1 MMFYKNKL
9 DERGLNSDYL
19 TTFHLMKD
27 YLTSKHINR
36 LVLYDILE
44 DIPVMALDNQQRNLK
59 PKEVFGDYQQFCD
72 EISRNAVKET
82 TIEKVGLYGGLLC
95 IFITLLFLIG
105 IFNNHGEIR
114 FTADELIRYILTFIG
129 IPMTIFIINRLS
141 FRLEFGRYAIVIP
154 LYALL
159 ICIMPPMLSPYL
171 PHSIIIPI
179 VFIGI
184 CILLT
189 PILLYLYFHTQHKNY
204 FSYKEAA

>member
-1 MMFYKNKL
+1 MIFYKNKL

-36 LVLYDILE
+36 WVLYDILE
-44 DIPVMALDNQQRNLK
+44 DILVMALDNQQRNLK

-129 IPMTIFIINRLS
+129 IPMTKSTVYPF
-141 FRLEFGRYAIVIP
+141 V
-154 LYALL
+154 
-159 ICIMPPMLSPYL
+159 
-171 PHSIIIPI
+171 
-179 VFIGI
+179 
-184 CILLT
+184 
-189 PILLYLYFHTQHKNY
+189 
-204 FSYKEAA
+204 

>member
-1 MMFYKNKL
+1 MIFYKNKL

-44 DIPVMALDNQQRNLK
+44 DILVMALDNQQRNLK

-95 IFITLLFLIG
+95 IFITLLLLIG

-129 IPMTIFIINRLS
+129 IPMTKSTVYPF
-141 FRLEFGRYAIVIP
+141 V
-154 LYALL
+154 
-159 ICIMPPMLSPYL
+159 
-171 PHSIIIPI
+171 
-179 VFIGI
+179 
-184 CILLT
+184 
-189 PILLYLYFHTQHKNY
+189 
-204 FSYKEAA
+204 

>member
-1 MMFYKNKL
+1 MIFYKNKL

-44 DIPVMALDNQQRNLK
+44 DILVMALDNQQRNLK

-95 IFITLLFLIG
+95 IFITLLFLI
-105 IFNNHGEIR
+105 
-114 FTADELIRYILTFIG
+114 
-129 IPMTIFIINRLS
+129 
-141 FRLEFGRYAIVIP
+141 
-154 LYALL
+154 
-159 ICIMPPMLSPYL
+159 
-171 PHSIIIPI
+171 
-179 VFIGI
+179 
-184 CILLT
+184 
-189 PILLYLYFHTQHKNY
+189 
-204 FSYKEAA
+204 